1 LRAGLRLN
9 FLALTAIFVKERN
22 NMPTKLIH
30 NTTKCAQCLNLE
42 KQIKRLER
50 RIVRLTKSP
59 DGKPS
64 KQIHFDEKALAKRL
78 GMSVKTLQ
86 NWRHQGI
93 GPKWEKIGRAVRYRL
108 RDIIA
113 FEKSFPSG
121 SGNFD

>member
-1 LRAGLRLN
+1 
-9 FLALTAIFVKERN
+9 
-22 NMPTKLIH
+22 MPTKLIRS
-30 NTTKCAQCLNLE
+30 TTKCAQCLNLE

-50 RIVRLTKSP
+50 RIAKLTKST
-59 DGKPS
+59 DGKPD

-86 NWRHQGI
+86 NWRHKGV

-108 RDIIA
+108 RHIIA

-121 SGNFD
+121 SGNFE